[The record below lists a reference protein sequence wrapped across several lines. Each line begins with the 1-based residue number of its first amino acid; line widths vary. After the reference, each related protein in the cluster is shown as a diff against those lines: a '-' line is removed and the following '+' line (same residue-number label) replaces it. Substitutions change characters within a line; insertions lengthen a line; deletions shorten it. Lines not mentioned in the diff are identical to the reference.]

1 MTDLPATAAAG
12 PDDHD
17 NFGALV
23 GWDSDDLGEKIV
35 LKMQSVRAHHRR
47 HEGEVSRFNYFLT
60 KNQAVVLGNY
70 LFAIAGQTP
79 PPARKR
85 GWLARLLGR

>member
-12 PDDHD
+12 PEDRE

-23 GWDSDDLGEKIV
+23 GWDSDDLGDRVV

-47 HEGEVSRFNYFLT
+47 SEGEVARFDYFLT
-60 KNQAVVLGNY
+60 KNQAVVLGHY

-79 PPARKR
+79 PQSRKR
-85 GWLARLLGR
+85 NWLTRLLGG